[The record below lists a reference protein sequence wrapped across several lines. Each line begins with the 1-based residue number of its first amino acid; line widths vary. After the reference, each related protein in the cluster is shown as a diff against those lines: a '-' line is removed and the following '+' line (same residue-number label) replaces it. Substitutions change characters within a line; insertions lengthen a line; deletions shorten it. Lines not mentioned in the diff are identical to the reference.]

1 MFLGC
6 ILLYPADVA
15 LGVKKGLL
23 LCGQVVVPSL
33 FPFSVA
39 ALLLFK
45 TGVFSAK
52 SGKGD
57 FFRNGQF
64 GVFVLSM
71 LAGYPVGARLVRALY
86 GSGRISLPQA
96 RRMVCYCVNAGP
108 AFVVIAVG
116 LGSFGRTDVGW
127 MLLTAHIISA
137 CLLCLLFEA
146 RFRPDKPS
154 PSPTAKQHP
163 FCFGEAFVAATAEGC
178 SAMFAVC
185 GWVILFSAVG
195 GLLATLPLPRGV
207 FLSAQAL
214 LEVTSGVL
222 AARQLGGLCAVAA
235 ALGFAGLCV
244 QFQALSAAGEA
255 RPPLGQFVLARVAHG
270 GLSALLTWLFLYLW
284 PLRVPT
290 ATFGQAPTA
299 IGNAASVPAAISLL
313 FLCVVFL
320 ASVKQEQALHK

>member
-6 ILLYPADVA
+6 ILLYPAPVTQ
-15 LGVKKGLL
+15 GVKKGLL

-45 TGVFSAK
+45 TQVFSAK
-52 SGKGD
+52 SGKGG

-64 GVFVLSM
+64 GVFALSM

-86 GSGRISLPQA
+86 GSDRITLPQA

-116 LGSFGRTDVGW
+116 LGSFGRADVGW
-127 MLLTAHIISA
+127 MLLAAHIFAA

-146 RFRPDKPS
+146 GVHCNKTQAPPTPGQPS
-154 PSPTAKQHP
+154 
-163 FCFGEAFVAATAEGC
+163 FCFGDAFVTATAESC

-195 GLLATLPLPRGV
+195 GLLAALPLPRRV
-207 FLSAQAL
+207 FLWVQAL
-214 LEVTSGVL
+214 LEVTSGVF

-235 ALGFAGLCV
+235 ALGFAGFCV

-270 GLSALLTWLFLYLW
+270 GLSALLMRLFLYLW
-284 PLRVPT
+284 PLKVPT
-290 ATFGQAPTA
+290 ATFGQAPA
-299 IGNAASVPAAISLL
+299 AVGNAASVPAALSLL

-320 ASVKQEQALHK
+320 ASVKQEQALRN